1 LDAIERRRYLEHC
14 FVVRAKYSDN
24 GSCMWPSNSKKFQQ
38 SAYLHLHSRRR
49 GKRRGGGKEGGE
61 SLYPAACVWLCGEN
75 NLENDK
81 GYKPENGNGG
91 GGEQWVN

>member
-1 LDAIERRRYLEHC
+1 MLEQGIPITEVVCGFLIANIFNNQLICTCTRDQGERGE
-14 FVVRAKYSDN
+14 
-24 GSCMWPSNSKKFQQ
+24 GEE
-38 SAYLHLHSRRR
+38 
-49 GKRRGGGKEGGE
+49 RRGG

-91 GGEQWVN
+91 GGEQWAN